1 MRQGQGRDLFAFDRS
16 DRWGLVFL
24 LGAVALGAVIAWVVG
39 PLTEWASGEPL
50 TAEVLST
57 VTVPQLDATGV
68 DYGPASYDVVL
79 VDPSAGQRLLALA
92 PGILATL
99 LVLLACWCLVLV
111 LRTVAAGDPF
121 EPLNVT
127 RLRVVA
133 AVLVIGWPVL
143 FFLQM
148 AVQGALL
155 GSLDLG
161 GLDVS
166 FGLDLPWVPVL
177 AGMVIAMLAEAFKA
191 GSRLRDDVE
200 GLV

>member
-1 MRQGQGRDLFAFDRS
+1 M
-16 DRWGLVFL
+16 
-24 LGAVALGAVIAWVVG
+24 IAWVVG

-50 TAEVLST
+50 TAEVLSA

-79 VDPSAGQRLLALA
+79 ADPSAGQRLLALA
-92 PGILATL
+92 PGVLATL

-133 AVLVIGWPVL
+133 AVLVIGWPVV

-191 GSRLRDDVE
+191 GSRLRDDVD